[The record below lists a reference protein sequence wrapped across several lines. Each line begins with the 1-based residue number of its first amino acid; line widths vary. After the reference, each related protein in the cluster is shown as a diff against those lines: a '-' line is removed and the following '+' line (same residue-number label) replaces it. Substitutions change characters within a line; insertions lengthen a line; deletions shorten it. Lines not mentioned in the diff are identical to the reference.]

1 MDKEQVVIF
10 LAEFTQQFEQIIS
23 IYSTLE
29 RKTSKLPADH
39 ISAELV
45 ESIGYW
51 LHNLYCAYEDLF
63 KIVASFWENNI
74 GINGAYHKNLL
85 KRMMLQ
91 IPGIRPALL
100 SEESFKALD
109 ELRAFRHVFRHAYS
123 YGLDDE
129 RVIFLLKRVLK
140 QKSVV
145 LHDMEQF
152 KVQIASLVDEYEVE

>member
-10 LAEFTQQFEQIIS
+10 LAEFMQQFEQIIS

-29 RKTSKLPADH
+29 RKTSKLTADH

-45 ESIGYW
+45 ESTGYW
-51 LHNLYCAYEDLF
+51 LHNLYCAHEDLF

-74 GINGAYHKNLL
+74 GTNGAYHKNLL

-129 RVIFLLKRVLK
+129 RVIFLLRRVLK